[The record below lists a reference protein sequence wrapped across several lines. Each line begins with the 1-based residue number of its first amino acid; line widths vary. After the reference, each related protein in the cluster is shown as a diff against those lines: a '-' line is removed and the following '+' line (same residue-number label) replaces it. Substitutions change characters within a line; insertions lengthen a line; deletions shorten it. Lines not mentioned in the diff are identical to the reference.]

1 MSFNREQFKNL
12 IENVLNKI
20 ALCSPSAVNML
31 LGTAAQESQFG
42 TYLRQLDNGPAL
54 GVFQMEPDTE
64 KDIWDNYLNYR
75 PMDRLSIFNIASITE
90 PDPFS
95 LESNLAYQI
104 AMARIHYYRV
114 DEPLPEADDL
124 PGLARYYKLYYNTPK
139 GKATEEEFIRNYK
152 KYIMD

>member
-75 PMDRLSIFNIASITE
+75 PMDRLSIFSLTSITE
-90 PDPFS
+90 PDPFF
-95 LESNLAYQI
+95 LECNLAYQI